1 MMSKKTGKNLA
12 PKKKARTAGPPE
24 NQSARPAERP
34 SGQAAVNNVLLPG
47 AWLSSWMVRI
57 AESTDAAYVLAWL
70 LGVRLAGDGPAL
82 GYLRDVQGE
91 THIAILKRK
100 LADHLGLTTDD
111 LQEAIDRLRGKGL
124 VSTKVRAD
132 GGKKTTFF
140 LVNLDAVRTAK
151 NEVCASEEE
160 AT

>member
-1 MMSKKTGKNLA
+1 MMRKKTGKNLA
-12 PKKKARTAGPPE
+12 PKKTANPAGPPE

-47 AWLSSWMVRI
+47 AWLSPWMVRI
-57 AESTDAAYVLAWL
+57 AESTDAAYVLGWL

-82 GYLRDVQGE
+82 GYLRDVKGQI
-91 THIAILKRK
+91 HIAILKRK
-100 LADHLGLTTDD
+100 LADHLGLTRDD

-132 GGKKTTFF
+132 EGKKTTFF
-140 LVNLDAVRTAK
+140 QVNLDAVRAAK
-151 NEVCASEEE
+151 NEVSTNKEE
-160 AT
+160 AP